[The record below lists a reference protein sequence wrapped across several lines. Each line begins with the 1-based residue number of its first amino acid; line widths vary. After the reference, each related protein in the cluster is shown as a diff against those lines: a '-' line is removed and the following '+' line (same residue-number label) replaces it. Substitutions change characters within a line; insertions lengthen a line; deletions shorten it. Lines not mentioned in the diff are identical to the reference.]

1 LLLPI
6 GNENYKP
13 EENRVYCWIFF
24 FHHFKQVN
32 FIILIS
38 RYLYE
43 KEEDDTKIII
53 SHHPQILLKDIYKKK
68 PKTNLPSMEDLSE
81 KTTPRKE
88 NKTSVENKEI
98 QIFSTPITESIS
110 KNRRV
115 FWMPDDVATSCYEC
129 RTPFSVFI
137 RKHHCR

>member
-1 LLLPI
+1 
-6 GNENYKP
+6 
-13 EENRVYCWIFF
+13 
-24 FHHFKQVN
+24 
-32 FIILIS
+32 
-38 RYLYE
+38 
-43 KEEDDTKIII
+43 
-53 SHHPQILLKDIYKKK
+53 LKDIYKKK
-68 PKTNLPSMEDLSE
+68 QKTNLPSMEDLSE
-81 KTTPRKE
+81 KTTPRKQIQHLLE
-88 NKTSVENKEI
+88 DKEVDKEI